1 VQFDD
6 ASFEGEANFNAVWGR
21 RTFSLARA
29 RFKGVPDFIQAHFE
43 EAPRLDNVVV
53 EGRLLEPRED
63 EPKED
68 EKLPRRKRLHR
79 WLAGRSAPYRQAH
92 YSYRRVLG
100 GIAEGSALR
109 DMPARWRAL
118 KRLAIEGHDTER
130 ELQFFSGEV
139 RSARFAG
146 DWLLPWPVSKPNA
159 WGGFL
164 RFWAGLLYQVFS
176 NFGRSVVR
184 PLFFWVLCI
193 IIFAVYFLGQNNG
206 MTLRRD
212 HHYGNWL
219 SRVGE
224 YTRTAWQ
231 AFRSPPY
238 CYPGTKPDPSLPE
251 DKRFEN
257 KQNGFSGL
265 VEEVRAETN
274 LVSEALSIAYHNA
287 VIILDSSGDSAH
299 RAFGC
304 LYGVERYGGNPVA
317 YVPRSVAIASGI
329 QKLFSA
335 IFIFL
340 FGLAVRNMLKMK

>member
-1 VQFDD
+1 MD
-6 ASFEGEANFNAVWGR
+6 
-21 RTFSLARA
+21 
-29 RFKGVPDFIQAHFE
+29 
-43 EAPRLDNVVV
+43 
-53 EGRLLEPRED
+53 
-63 EPKED
+63 
-68 EKLPRRKRLHR
+68 
-79 WLAGRSAPYRQAH
+79 
-92 YSYRRVLG
+92 
-100 GIAEGSALR
+100 GIAKGSRLR

-118 KRLAIEGHDTER
+118 KRLAIQGHDTER
-130 ELQFFSGEV
+130 ELQFFSGEM
-139 RSARFAG
+139 RSQRFTEH
-146 DWLLPWPVSKPNA
+146 WPLPWLTWRPSEWFRVL
-159 WGGFL
+159 G
-164 RFWAGLLYQVFS
+164 FWAGLLYQVFS
-176 NFGRSVVR
+176 NFGRSLAR
-184 PLFFWVLCI
+184 PFAAWALCI
-193 IIFAVYFLGQNNG
+193 AIFAIYFLGQNNE

-212 HHYGNWL
+212 HHYGGWL

-231 AFRSPPY
+231 ALRSPPF

-251 DKRFEN
+251 DERFEN

-265 VEEVRAETN
+265 VEEVRADTN
-274 LVSEALSIAYHNA
+274 LVNEALSIAYHNA

-317 YVPRSVAIASGI
+317 YVPRNVAIASGI